1 MELTPI
7 TLETVKHKLL
17 TLVKRYELVQEEMR
31 LVKEE
36 NKELVEL
43 VERKDVVISD
53 FQNREKIN
61 KIANSVVAEDG
72 TGKTSELK
80 SKINE
85 YIKEID
91 RCIAHLSE

>member
-7 TLETVKHKLL
+7 TQETVKHKLL
-17 TLVKRYELVQEEMR
+17 TLVKSYELVKEEMR

-36 NKELVEL
+36 NRELVEL
-43 VERKDVVISD
+43 IQRKDALITD

-61 KIANSVVAEDG
+61 KIASSVTEEG
-72 TGKTSELK
+72 TERSTELK
-80 SKINE
+80 KKINE

>member
-7 TLETVKHKLL
+7 TIETVKHKLL
-17 TLVKRYELVQEEMR
+17 TLIKRYELVQEEMR

-36 NKELVEL
+36 NRELVEL
-43 VERKDVVISD
+43 IQRKDGLISD

-61 KIANSVVAEDG
+61 KIANSVTEEG
-72 TGKTSELK
+72 SERTTELK
-80 SKINE
+80 KKINE

-91 RCIAHLSE
+91 RCIAHISE

>member
-7 TLETVKHKLL
+7 TIETVKHKLL
-17 TLVKRYELVQEEMR
+17 TLIKRYELVQEEMR

-36 NKELVEL
+36 NRELVEL
-43 VERKDVVISD
+43 IQRKDGLISD

-61 KIANSVVAEDG
+61 KIANSVTEEGAER
-72 TGKTSELK
+72 TTELK
-80 SKINE
+80 KKINE

-91 RCIAHLSE
+91 RCIAHISE

>member
-1 MELTPI
+1 MQFSPV
-7 TLETVKHKLL
+7 TLETVKKKLDRL
-17 TLVKRYELVQEEMR
+17 IKKYELTKEELR

-36 NKELVEL
+36 NQELMDLIKEKE
-43 VERKDVVISD
+43 DIIHD

-61 KIANSVVAEDG
+61 KIVSHVADEG
-72 TGKTSELK
+72 GEKITELK
-80 SKINE
+80 QKINE

>member
-43 VERKDVVISD
+43 VERKDAVISD

>member
-1 MELTPI
+1 MQFSPV
-7 TLETVKHKLL
+7 TLETVKKKLEKL
-17 TLVKRYELVQEEMR
+17 IKMYELTKEELR

-36 NKELVEL
+36 NEELMNLVKEKE
-43 VERKDVVISD
+43 EKIHD

-61 KIANSVVAEDG
+61 KIVSHVTEDSG
-72 TGKTSELK
+72 ERITELK
-80 SKINE
+80 QKINE

>member
-36 NKELVEL
+36 NRELVEL
-43 VERKDVVISD
+43 IQRKDGLISD

-61 KIANSVVAEDG
+61 KIANSVTEEG
-72 TGKTSELK
+72 SGRTTELK
-80 SKINE
+80 KKINE

-91 RCIAHLSE
+91 RCIAHISE

>member
-1 MELTPI
+1 MQFSAV
-7 TLETVKHKLL
+7 TLETVKRKLEKL
-17 TLVKRYELVQEEMR
+17 IKIYELTKEELR

-36 NKELVEL
+36 NEELMNLVKENED
-43 VERKDVVISD
+43 KIHD

-61 KIANSVVAEDG
+61 KIVSHVTEDSG
-72 TGKTSELK
+72 ERITELK
-80 SKINE
+80 QKINE